1 MYNTLYCLSSVSG
14 TTKENQKIYSYV
26 LHTLTSVET
35 VTVSVAIRLLILSN
49 SVSLPLSC
57 ARTDLTSLIRAG
69 MGAVDR
75 GAFIDS
81 GLASLSFLAAT
92 TALHALQQ
100 PSYKKKQAK

>member
-1 MYNTLYCLSSVSG
+1 
-14 TTKENQKIYSYV
+14 
-26 LHTLTSVET
+26 
-35 VTVSVAIRLLILSN
+35 
-49 SVSLPLSC
+49 
-57 ARTDLTSLIRAG
+57 